1 MCDALRK
8 LMKEEIEEERNKGRE
23 SGMAEGRA
31 EGRVEGRVEGREN
44 AILASIQNLMDSMK
58 WTAEQAMDALKLPVD
73 DRAKYAAK
81 L

>member
-1 MCDALRK
+1 MCDALRA
-8 LMKEEIEEERNKGRE
+8 LMKEEIEEERNKSRE

-31 EGRVEGRVEGREN
+31 EGRVEGREN

-73 DRAKYAAK
+73 DRAKYVAK